1 MFEVENEI
9 ENQSD
14 VQNEVSSEPQSDTQ
28 VEESGQQAAKPEAS
42 SQSTELP
49 FHEHPRWKEVM
60 AERNAERQQRQALE
74 QRLAQLEQGKQ
85 EVKKPA
91 VDPMYERLKGIDP
104 EFADYMQGLKTRA
117 EKAEA
122 LEARLEQFEQVQF
135 ANAAKSTFSEL
146 NAANKVSPELSKL
159 YEQQLEAAYARGEF
173 KDLSG
178 LKETYQRVHETFS
191 EILKSQERSVLE
203 NYTKSKK
210 QDATKPASQPKGK
223 PASSA
228 PSKPMSRSELV
239 QSVLKQTRAS
249 SDL

>member
-1 MFEVENEI
+1 MFESENEI
-9 ENQSD
+9 ENQSGVD
-14 VQNEVSSEPQSDTQ
+14 NEISQESQ
-28 VEESGQQAAKPEAS
+28 VESQPSDQVQQEAAPKAEP
-42 SQSTELP
+42 QSTELP
-49 FHEHPRWKEVM
+49 FHEHPRWKEIM

-74 QRLAQLEQGKQ
+74 QRLAQLEQSKQ

-122 LEARLEQFEQVQF
+122 LEQRLEQFEQVQF

-146 NAANKVSPELSKL
+146 NSANKVSPEIARL

-173 KDLSG
+173 KDISG
-178 LKETYQRVHETFS
+178 LKEAYKRVHDTFS
-191 EILKSQERSVLE
+191 EVMKMQERSILE
-203 NYTKSKK
+203 NYTKTKK
-210 QDATKPASQPKGK
+210 QDATKPSSQPKGK

-228 PSKPMSRSELV
+228 PAKPMSRSELV

-249 SDL
+249 SDI